1 MLSSVL
7 NVGMRAVGLGAAAK
21 RDLPLLGLPHL
32 WYTCKYPV
40 FVYAKHLSIHTTY
53 LYFDIPKKKTRAGVG
68 DVFSL
73 TLLALVAYY
82 VRTSVCM

>member
-1 MLSSVL
+1 ML

-32 WYTCKYPV
+32 WFTYKHPV

-53 LYFDIPKKKTRAGVG
+53 LYFDIPKKTNRVQ
-68 DVFSL
+68 V
-73 TLLALVAYY
+73 
-82 VRTSVCM
+82 SVMSFP